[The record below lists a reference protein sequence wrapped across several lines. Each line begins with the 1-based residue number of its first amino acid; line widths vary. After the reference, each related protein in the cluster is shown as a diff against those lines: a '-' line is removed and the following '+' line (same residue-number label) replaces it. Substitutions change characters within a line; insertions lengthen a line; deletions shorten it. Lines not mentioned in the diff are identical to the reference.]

1 MKLVKM
7 SIAAVVTA
15 LLAGCSGS
23 MVVPVQEHASI
34 LSNADQA
41 KQALAQTTSCC
52 KGFNEFSYVSLPEG
66 ETLLAIDGK
75 QPSYQFDEGMSYFA
89 AYRLPANT
97 GNLAITLAS
106 QVSKTVL
113 IPKVVMLDAQFKV
126 TRVLGESVF
135 SYQPAHLLDNDRI
148 EGKVFVD
155 RSMPGNPATETYMV
169 VYAPA
174 DELAGSTTILHPA
187 KAFARANGTV
197 EPDIP
202 DPVIPHSPW
211 GLVQI
216 KVVDMAKGQGIEAV
230 FKPEYSD
237 KVAMSQAKPAA
248 TAAAATTATAVAT
261 TAAVAAAPSQPAP
274 AMLTETE
281 AFYNSQIEKAVK
293 AGDIDKAMQLV
304 NEAERAGSTKAKSVF
319 IDAVKRSQKN

>member
-1 MKLVKM
+1 
-7 SIAAVVTA
+7 
-15 LLAGCSGS
+15 
-23 MVVPVQEHASI
+23 
-34 LSNADQA
+34 
-41 KQALAQTTSCC
+41 
-52 KGFNEFSYVSLPEG
+52 
-66 ETLLAIDGK
+66 
-75 QPSYQFDEGMSYFA
+75 MSYFA

-113 IPKVVMLDAQFKV
+113 VPKVIMLDAQFKV

-135 SYQPAHLLDNDRI
+135 TYQPAHLLDNDRI

-169 VYAPA
+169 IYAPA
-174 DELAGSTTILHPA
+174 DELSGSTTILHPA

-197 EPDIP
+197 EPDIK

-211 GLVQI
+211 GLLQLE
-216 KVVDMAKGQGIEAV
+216 VVDMAKGQGLEAV

-237 KVAMSQAKPAA
+237 KVAMSQAKPATTVVAA
-248 TAAAATTATAVAT
+248 TAAT
-261 TAAVAAAPSQPAP
+261 TAAVAATPSTPAP
-274 AMLTETE
+274 AMLSETET
-281 AFYNSQIEKAVK
+281 FYNSQIEKAVK

-304 NEAERAGSTKAKSVF
+304 SEAERAGSTKAKSVF

>member
-41 KQALAQTTSCC
+41 KQALSQATSCC
-52 KGFNEFSYVSLPEG
+52 AGFNEFNYVSLPEG

-113 IPKVVMLDAQFKV
+113 VPKVIMLDAQFKV

-135 SYQPAHLLDNDRI
+135 TYQPAHLLDNDRI

-174 DELAGSTTILHPA
+174 NETAGSTTILHPA

-197 EPDIP
+197 EPDIK

-216 KVVDMAKGQGIEAV
+216 KVTDMAKGQGLEAV
-230 FKPEYSD
+230 FKPEYAD
-237 KVAMSQAKPAA
+237 KVAMSQAKPATTAVAA
-248 TAAAATTATAVAT
+248 TAAT
-261 TAAVAAAPSQPAP
+261 TAAVAAAPSKPAP
-274 AMLTETE
+274 AMLSETE
-281 AFYNSQIEKAVK
+281 SFYNAQIEKAVK

>member
-41 KQALAQTTSCC
+41 KQALSQATSCC
-52 KGFNEFSYVSLPEG
+52 AGFNEFNYVSLPEG
-66 ETLLAIDGK
+66 ETLLTIDGK

-89 AYRLPANT
+89 AYRLPVNT

-113 IPKVVMLDAQFKV
+113 VPKVVMLDAQFKV

-135 SYQPAHLLDNDRI
+135 TYQPAHLLDNDRI

-174 DELAGSTTILHPA
+174 DELSGSTTILHPA

-197 EPDIP
+197 EPDIK

-211 GLVQI
+211 GLLQI
-216 KVVDMAKGQGIEAV
+216 KVVDMAKGQGLEAV
-230 FKPEYSD
+230 FKPEYAD
-237 KVAMSQAKPAA
+237 KVAMSQAKPATTAVAA
-248 TAAAATTATAVAT
+248 TAAT
-261 TAAVAAAPSQPAP
+261 TAAVAAAPSKPAP
-274 AMLTETE
+274 AMLSETE
-281 AFYNSQIEKAVK
+281 SFYNAQIEKAVK

>member
-41 KQALAQTTSCC
+41 KQVLAQTTSCC
-52 KGFNEFSYVSLPEG
+52 KAFNEFNYVALPEG
-66 ETLLAIDGK
+66 DTLLTLDGK

-89 AYRLPANT
+89 AYRLPVNT

-113 IPKVVMLDAQFKV
+113 VPKVIMLDAQFKV

-135 SYQPAHLLDNDRI
+135 TYQPAHLLDNDRI

-169 VYAPA
+169 IYAPA
-174 DELAGSTTILHPA
+174 DELSGSTTILHPA

-197 EPDIP
+197 EPDIK

-211 GLVQI
+211 GLLQLE
-216 KVVDMAKGQGIEAV
+216 VVDMAKGQGLEAV

-237 KVAMSQAKPAA
+237 KVAMSQAKPATTAVAA
-248 TAAAATTATAVAT
+248 TAATTAV
-261 TAAVAAAPSQPAP
+261 VAATPSTPAP
-274 AMLTETE
+274 AMLSETET
-281 AFYNSQIEKAVK
+281 FYNSQIEKAVK

-304 NEAERAGSTKAKSVF
+304 SEAERAGSTKAKSVF

>member
-52 KGFNEFSYVSLPEG
+52 KAFNEFNYVALPEG
-66 ETLLAIDGK
+66 DTLLTLDGK

-89 AYRLPANT
+89 AYRLPVNT

-113 IPKVVMLDAQFKV
+113 VPKVIMLDAQFKV

-135 SYQPAHLLDNDRI
+135 TYQPAHLLDNDRI

-155 RSMPGNPATETYMV
+155 RSMPGNPAAETYMV

-174 DELAGSTTILHPA
+174 DKLSGSTTILHPA
-187 KAFARANGTV
+187 KAFARANNTV
-197 EPDIP
+197 EPAVV

-216 KVVDMAKGQGIEAV
+216 VVTDMAKAQGIEAV

-237 KVAMSQAKPAA
+237 KVAMSQAKPATTAVAA
-248 TAAAATTATAVAT
+248 TAAT
-261 TAAVAAAPSQPAP
+261 TAAVAATPSTPAP
-274 AMLTETE
+274 AMLSETET
-281 AFYNSQIEKAVK
+281 FYNSQIEKAVK

-304 NEAERAGSTKAKSVF
+304 SEAERAGSTKAKSVF

>member
-23 MVVPVQEHASI
+23 MVVPMQEHASI

-41 KQALAQTTSCC
+41 KQALSQTTSCC
-52 KGFNEFSYVSLPEG
+52 KGFNEFNYVSLPEG

-89 AYRLPANT
+89 AYRLPVNT

-113 IPKVVMLDAQFKV
+113 IPKVVILDAQFKV

-135 SYQPAHLLDNDRI
+135 TYQPAYLLDNDRI

-197 EPDIP
+197 EPDIK

-216 KVVDMAKGQGIEAV
+216 KVVDMAKGQGLEAV

-237 KVAMSQAKPAA
+237 KVEMSQAKPAA
-248 TAAAATTATAVAT
+248 TAVAATAATTSV
-261 TAAVAAAPSQPAP
+261 VAAAPSKPAP
-274 AMLTETE
+274 AMLSETE

>member
-41 KQALAQTTSCC
+41 KQALSQATSCC
-52 KGFNEFSYVSLPEG
+52 AGFNEFNYVSLPEG
-66 ETLLAIDGK
+66 ETLLTIDGK
-75 QPSYQFDEGMSYFA
+75 QPSYQFDEGMSYLA
-89 AYRLPANT
+89 AYRLPVNT

-113 IPKVVMLDAQFKV
+113 VPKVVMLDAQFKV

-135 SYQPAHLLDNDRI
+135 TYQPAHLLDNDRI

-174 DELAGSTTILHPA
+174 DELSGSTTILHPA

-197 EPDIP
+197 EPDIK
-202 DPVIPHSPW
+202 DPVIPYSPW
-211 GLVQI
+211 GLLQI
-216 KVVDMAKGQGIEAV
+216 KVVDMAKGQGLEAV

-237 KVAMSQAKPAA
+237 KVAMSQAKPATTAVAA
-248 TAAAATTATAVAT
+248 TAAT
-261 TAAVAAAPSQPAP
+261 TAAVAATPSTPAP
-274 AMLTETE
+274 AMLSETET
-281 AFYNSQIEKAVK
+281 FYSSQIEKAVK

-319 IDAVKRSQKN
+319 IDAIKRSQKN

>member
-41 KQALAQTTSCC
+41 KQALSQATSCC
-52 KGFNEFSYVSLPEG
+52 AGFNEFNYVSLPEG
-66 ETLLAIDGK
+66 ETLLTIDGK
-75 QPSYQFDEGMSYFA
+75 QPSYQFDEGMSYLA
-89 AYRLPANT
+89 AYRLPVNT

-113 IPKVVMLDAQFKV
+113 VPKVVMLDAQFKV

-135 SYQPAHLLDNDRI
+135 TYQPAHLLDNDRI

-174 DELAGSTTILHPA
+174 DELSGSTTILHPA

-197 EPDIP
+197 EPDIK
-202 DPVIPHSPW
+202 DPVIHHSPW
-211 GLVQI
+211 GLLQI
-216 KVVDMAKGQGIEAV
+216 KVVDMAKGQGLEAV

-237 KVAMSQAKPAA
+237 KVAMSQAKPATTAVAA
-248 TAAAATTATAVAT
+248 TAAT
-261 TAAVAAAPSQPAP
+261 TAAVAATPSTPAP
-274 AMLTETE
+274 AMLSETET
-281 AFYNSQIEKAVK
+281 FYSSQIEKAVK

-319 IDAVKRSQKN
+319 IDAIKRSQKN

>member
-23 MVVPVQEHASI
+23 MVVPVEEHASI
-34 LSNADQA
+34 LSNAGEA
-41 KQALAQTTSCC
+41 KQALAQATSCC
-52 KGFNEFSYVSLPEG
+52 KGFNEFNYVALPEG
-66 ETLLAIDGK
+66 DTLLAIDSK

-89 AYRLPANT
+89 AYRLPTNT
-97 GNLAITLAS
+97 GNLAITVAS

-113 IPKVVMLDAQFKV
+113 VPKVIMLDAEFKV
-126 TRVLGESVF
+126 TRVLGESAF
-135 SYQPAHLLDNDRI
+135 TYQPAYLLDNDRI
-148 EGKVFVD
+148 EGKLYVN

-174 DELAGSTTILHPA
+174 NELSGSTTILHPA
-187 KAFARANGTV
+187 KAFARANHTV
-197 EPDIP
+197 EPDIA

-216 KVVDMAKGQGIEAV
+216 KVTDTAKGQGLEAV

-237 KVAMSQAKPAA
+237 KVAMSQAAPASTAVAA
-248 TAAAATTATAVAT
+248 TAATAT
-261 TAAVAAAPSQPAP
+261 TAAVVAAPSKPVP
-274 AMLTETE
+274 AMLSETET
-281 AFYNSQIEKAVK
+281 FYNSQIEKAVK

-304 NEAERAGSTKAKSVF
+304 SEAERAGSTKAKSVF

>member
-41 KQALAQTTSCC
+41 KQALSQATSCC
-52 KGFNEFSYVSLPEG
+52 AGFNEFNYVSLPEG
-66 ETLLAIDGK
+66 ETLLTIDGK

-89 AYRLPANT
+89 AYRLPVNT

-113 IPKVVMLDAQFKV
+113 VPKVVMLDAQFKV

-135 SYQPAHLLDNDRI
+135 TYQPAHLLDNDRI

-174 DELAGSTTILHPA
+174 DELSGSTTILHPA

-197 EPDIP
+197 EPDIK
-202 DPVIPHSPW
+202 DPVIPILL
-211 GLVQI
+211 GVCY
-216 KVVDMAKGQGIEAV
+216 K
-230 FKPEYSD
+230 
-237 KVAMSQAKPAA
+237 
-248 TAAAATTATAVAT
+248 
-261 TAAVAAAPSQPAP
+261 
-274 AMLTETE
+274 
-281 AFYNSQIEKAVK
+281 
-293 AGDIDKAMQLV
+293 
-304 NEAERAGSTKAKSVF
+304 
-319 IDAVKRSQKN
+319 